1 MESNPSRANRRI
13 SSRPSQGFLE
23 RLRRSTRCA
32 FVSFAVVVIDC
43 LARLFVPD
51 CFVPENKKP
60 TARFIWR
67 WVISAGFTVNPLVRQ
82 PPCARAHACTTTT
95 RAHAHRAKDLPQHSD
110 CHSKSTGPSGQQ
122 TSVLPFDAYF
132 RSNESEFS
140 HHHSPCNS
148 SPRSFVVPARC
159 HRLLMCS

>member
-1 MESNPSRANRRI
+1 MESNPSRANCRI

-32 FVSFAVVVIDC
+32 LVSVAVFVIDC

-67 WVISAGFTVNPLVRQ
+67 WVISAGSKRNPLVRQ

-95 RAHAHRAKDLPQHSD
+95 TAHAHRTKIPHYHSHL
-110 CHSKSTGPSGQQ
+110 HS
-122 TSVLPFDAYF
+122 
-132 RSNESEFS
+132 R
-140 HHHSPCNS
+140 
-148 SPRSFVVPARC
+148 
-159 HRLLMCS
+159 